1 MMEVGNSDSA
11 VQRSALIFP
20 ADGTSVRL
28 VSYSIKQ
35 RSEGDGSVDF
45 YDYLPDLRP
54 WLEPAFLERDFA
66 DFHVDNTPSNEW
78 LQSENPDTWGNY
90 CLYYTTSSKLPV
102 NQACKDVIR
111 SDPPTEQLF
120 FRGDVF
126 LVKHKGSLGMGHEYI
141 DTPQTMVDITAKV
154 IKKMYENESLEKKL
168 ESDRDFERELEKHSE
183 LPSNNCFIS
192 FKSIRICRTSASG
205 NIFGHRDG
213 CNREV

>member
-1 MMEVGNSDSA
+1 MGNSDRA
-11 VQRSALIFP
+11 IQRSALIFP
-20 ADGTSVRL
+20 ADGTSIRL

-35 RSEGDGSVDF
+35 KSEGDGSVDF

-78 LQSENPDTWGNY
+78 LRSENPDTWGNY

-102 NQACKDVIR
+102 NQACKDVIK
-111 SDPPTEQLF
+111 SDLPTERLF

-141 DTPQTMVDITAKV
+141 DTPQTMADITAKV

-168 ESDRDFERELEKHSE
+168 ESDRNFERESEKHSK
-183 LPSNNCFIS
+183 LPSNNCLIS
-192 FKSIRICRTSASG
+192 FKSSRTSASG
-205 NIFGHRDG
+205 NVFGHRDG